1 MDAYYRDSPALI
13 VTTDPDA
20 ICRKRPQKYVERED
34 EVIRSTAENKG
45 VLSDVEARHVEQ
57 ANQEENKA

>member
-45 VLSDVEARHVEQ
+45 VLSDVEVRYVE
-57 ANQEENKA
+57 